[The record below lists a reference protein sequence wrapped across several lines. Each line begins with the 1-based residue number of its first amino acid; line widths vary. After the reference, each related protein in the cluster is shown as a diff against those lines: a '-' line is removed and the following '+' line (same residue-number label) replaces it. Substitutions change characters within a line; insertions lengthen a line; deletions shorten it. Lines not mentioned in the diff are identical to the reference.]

1 MSDTGLENLLREMV
15 ARDGSDLYLTVGA
28 PATLRSNEGIVPIA
42 GALLDDGAIAAMLG
56 GLIDDNQQAEF
67 RRTGELNFALDLGP
81 QGRFRVNVFRQRQHP
96 GMVIRRIKGEIPSLE
111 SLGLPMLL
119 GALAREKR
127 GLILLVGGTGSGKST
142 TLAAM
147 VDARNRAEAG
157 HIITIE
163 DPIEFIHDHHKSI
176 LTQREVGTD
185 TESFHAAL
193 KNALRQKPDAIL
205 IGEIRDAYVMDQAIS
220 IAETGHLCLA
230 SLHAN
235 NAAQTLERVLNF
247 FDKSRHSQILLNLSL
262 NLRAIVAQRLV
273 ANTKGGR
280 TLILEILLNQGL
292 VRELILRGET
302 EKLKDV
308 MVKNAAN
315 GMATFDQALVA
326 QCAKGEISEEVAVAE
341 ADVPSEVKLALRQAE
356 LGGAQGASLSGMDTS
371 RLSLS

>member
-1 MSDTGLENLLREMV
+1 MSASAIHDFLREMV
-15 ARDGSDLYLTVGA
+15 ARDGSDLYVTVGA
-28 PATLRSNEGIVPIA
+28 PVTLRSNEGIAAI
-42 GALLDDGAIAAMLG
+42 GAAPLTDDDIAAMLMQ
-56 GLIDDNQQAEF
+56 LIDDNRQAEF
-67 RRTGELNFALDLGP
+67 KRTGELNFAVDLGAD
-81 QGRFRVNVFRQRQHP
+81 GRFRVNVFRQRQHP
-96 GMVIRRIKGEIPSLE
+96 GMVIRRIKGEIPSLA

-119 GALAREKR
+119 GDLAREKR
-127 GLILLVGGTGSGKST
+127 GLVLLVGGTGSGKST

-147 VDARNRAEAG
+147 VDARNRAEPG
-157 HIITIE
+157 HIVTVE

-176 LTQREVGTD
+176 LTQREVGAD
-185 TESFHAAL
+185 TESFHTAL

-220 IAETGHLCLA
+220 IAETGHLCMA

-235 NAAQTLERVLNF
+235 NASQTLERVLNF
-247 FDKSRHSQILLNLSL
+247 FEKSRHSQILLNLSL

-273 ANTKGGR
+273 ANSRGGR
-280 TLILEILLNQGL
+280 TVVLEILLNQGL

-302 EKLKDV
+302 EKLKEV
-308 MVKNAAN
+308 MIKNAAN

-326 QCAKGEISEEVAVAE
+326 LCARGEIAEEVALAE

-356 LGGAQGASLSGMDTS
+356 LGGDKGATLSGMDTS